1 MHIPFKRRVL
11 SLLAAATLAGAAL
24 SIASPAALAA
34 DFPTK
39 PIRILIG
46 YPPGTAD
53 VLARMIAAGMSEKL
67 KQPVV
72 VENRPGANTLIATQ
86 GVAQAAADGYTLL
99 YTASGIAQ
107 QPVVNKS
114 WNVDPLTDLAPIVT
128 TIRQPVFFVISAK
141 KLPVKNLREFIAY
154 AKANPSKVNIATAG
168 TDLGYSLF
176 NQIAG
181 TNIEIVPFKGE
192 SPAVTA
198 VIAGDADL
206 TYASMAGMQQHVA
219 AGSLR
224 ILGVTSLKRAPLMP
238 DVPTMDEAGLPGY
251 QFDIFH
257 AMFAPGATPR
267 DVITTLN
274 TSVVTTMREPAF
286 AKRLTDIGYFV
297 VADKPEELR
306 AHVAAELAQW
316 KKMADS
322 GKIKVQ

>member
-1 MHIPFKRRVL
+1 MPKHWIKPTL
-11 SLLAAATLAGAAL
+11 SMLFAGLAALAGTAA
-24 SIASPAALAA
+24 SAA

-53 VLARMIAAGMSEKL
+53 ALARMIGTGMSERL

-86 GVAQAAADGYTLL
+86 GVAQAAADGHTLL
-99 YTASGIAQ
+99 YTASPIAQ

-114 WNVDPLTDLAPIVT
+114 WNVDPLVDLAPVVT
-128 TIRQPVFFVISAK
+128 TIRQPVFYVISAK
-141 KLPVKNLREFIAY
+141 KLPAKNLREFLAY

-168 TDLGYSLF
+168 TELGYKLF
-176 NQIAG
+176 NYMAG

-206 TYASMAGMQQHVA
+206 TYASMAAIQQHVT

-224 ILGVTSLKRAPLMP
+224 VLGVTSLKRAPLMP
-238 DVPTMDEAGLPGY
+238 DAPTLDEAGLPGY

-257 AMFAPGATPR
+257 AIFAPSATPK
-267 DVITTLN
+267 DVIATLN
-274 TSVVTTMREPAF
+274 NSVVATMREPVLN
-286 AKRLTDIGYFV
+286 KRLADQGYFV
-297 VADKPEELR
+297 IADKPEDLR
-306 AHVAAELAQW
+306 THVAAELAQW
-316 KKMADS
+316 KKMAAAGIIS
-322 GKIKVQ
+322 AQ

>member
-1 MHIPFKRRVL
+1 MPKHWIKP
-11 SLLAAATLAGAAL
+11 AL
-24 SIASPAALAA
+24 SILFAGLAALAGTAASAA

-46 YPPGTAD
+46 YPPGSAD
-53 VLARMIAAGMSEKL
+53 VLARMIATGMQERL

-99 YTASGIAQ
+99 YTASPIAQ

-114 WNVDPLTDLAPIVT
+114 WNVDPLVDLAPVVT
-128 TIRQPVFFVISAK
+128 TIRQPVFYVISAK
-141 KLPVKNLREFIAY
+141 KLPVKNLREFLAF
-154 AKANPSKVNIATAG
+154 AKANPAKVNIATAG
-168 TDLGYSLF
+168 TELGYKLF
-176 NQIAG
+176 NQMAG

-206 TYASMAGMQQHVA
+206 TYSSLVGMQQHAA

-224 ILGVTSLKRAPLMP
+224 VLGVTSLKRSPLMP
-238 DVPTMDEAGLPGY
+238 DVPTIDEAGLPGY

-257 AMFAPGATPR
+257 AIFAPGATPK
-267 DVITTLN
+267 DVIAALN
-274 TSVVTTMREPAF
+274 NSVVATMREPVLN
-286 AKRLTDIGYFV
+286 KRLTDQGYFV
-297 VADKPEELR
+297 IADKPEDLR
-306 AHVAAELAQW
+306 AHMMAELGQW
-316 KKMADS
+316 KKLAAAGVIS
-322 GKIKVQ
+322 AQ

>member
-1 MHIPFKRRVL
+1 MPKHWIKPTL
-11 SLLAAATLAGAAL
+11 SILLASLAALAATTT
-24 SIASPAALAA
+24 IAA

-46 YPPGTAD
+46 YPPGSAD
-53 VLARMIAAGMSEKL
+53 VLARMIATGMQERL

-99 YTASGIAQ
+99 YTASPIAQ

-114 WNVDPLTDLAPIVT
+114 WNVDPMVDLAPVVT
-128 TIRQPVFFVISAK
+128 TIRQPVFYVISAK

-154 AKANPSKVNIATAG
+154 AKANPNKVNIATAG
-168 TDLGYSLF
+168 TELGYKLF
-176 NQIAG
+176 NQMAG

-206 TYASMAGMQQHVA
+206 TYSSLVGMQQHAA

-224 ILGVTSLKRAPLMP
+224 VLGVTSLKRSPLMP

-257 AMFAPGATPR
+257 AIFAPGATPK

-274 TSVVTTMREPAF
+274 NSVVASMREPVLN
-286 AKRLTDIGYFV
+286 KRLTDQGYFV
-297 VADKPEELR
+297 IADKPEELR
-306 AHVAAELAQW
+306 ANMAAELAQW
-316 KKMADS
+316 KKMLAA
-322 GKIKVQ
+322 GVITAQ